1 MTFEKSLLFVKV
13 AAINRPS
20 NSLSGICN
28 IVMCCGTKISKTPAF
43 RPVLKLTLRTNKALN
58 FKRVDKSQISK
69 RKEIHKADIWSVS
82 PASLHTTKDQHS
94 KHLLCNHFM
103 RWKLTFINSFD
114 VKVSYNEV
122 STTERR
128 VHIGWILFLKIKRVH
143 FASLKD

>member
-13 AAINRPS
+13 ATINRPS

-82 PASLHTTKDQHS
+82 PASLRTTKDQHS
-94 KHLLCNHFM
+94 KRLLCDHLYGGNHDFYQ
-103 RWKLTFINSFD
+103 L
-114 VKVSYNEV
+114 V
-122 STTERR
+122 
-128 VHIGWILFLKIKRVH
+128 
-143 FASLKD
+143 